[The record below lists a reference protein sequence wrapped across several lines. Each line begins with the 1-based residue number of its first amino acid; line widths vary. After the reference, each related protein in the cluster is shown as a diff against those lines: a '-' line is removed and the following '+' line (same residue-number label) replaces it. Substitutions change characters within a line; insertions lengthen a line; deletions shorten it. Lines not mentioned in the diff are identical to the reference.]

1 MKKIFEN
8 WRRYTSKIVSENKL
22 RVFDFDDTLA
32 KTGSKI
38 LLTKGDGTTIEQS
51 PGEWAVY
58 EPQPGDK
65 FDFAQFRGELIEP
78 EEIKG
83 YTNILRNMLNAGTDG
98 RKIVIL
104 TARDPEARQGI
115 LNFLADIG
123 IDSSMLELITL
134 GSSDPTDKAQWIAS
148 KIEEG
153 YDDILFFD
161 DSEKNVK
168 AVDSLRDI
176 YPHIKLRSRLV

>member
-1 MKKIFEN
+1 MKKIFES
-8 WRRYTSKIVSENKL
+8 WRKYTSEPISENKL

-38 LLTKGDGTTIEQS
+38 LLTRANGEVIEQS
-51 PGEWAVY
+51 PGEWAIY
-58 EPQPGDK
+58 EPAPDDQ
-65 FDFAQFRGELIEP
+65 FDFSQFGGELIEP

-83 YTNILRNMLNAGTDG
+83 YTNILRNMLKAGPEG

-104 TARDPEARQGI
+104 TARDPRSRQGI
-115 LNFLADIG
+115 LNFLSDIE
-123 IDSSMLELITL
+123 IDSSMLELVTL

-148 KIEEG
+148 KIEDG

-168 AVDSLRDI
+168 AVDSLRNV
-176 YPHIKLRSRLV
+176 YPHIKLRSQLV

>member
-1 MKKIFEN
+1 MKKIFES
-8 WRRYTSKIVSENKL
+8 WRRYTSKVVSENKL
-22 RVFDFDDTLA
+22 SVFDFDDTLA

-38 LLTKGDGTTIEQS
+38 LLTKADGTRLEQS

-58 EPQPGDK
+58 EPEPGDK
-65 FDFAQFRGELIEP
+65 FDFSQFRGELIEP

-104 TARDPEARQGI
+104 TARDPQARQGI
-115 LNFLADIG
+115 LNFLSDIG
-123 IDSSMLELITL
+123 IDSNMLELVTL

-148 KIEEG
+148 KIEDG
-153 YDDILFFD
+153 YNDVLFFD

-168 AVDSLRDI
+168 AVDSLRKI
-176 YPHIKLRSRLV
+176 YPHVKIRSRLV